1 MNPPFPE
8 AAEPV
13 RQKIRELVKRP
24 KELPTPALLD
34 GCLHFPVREGFC
46 PYVKLPGGTLTFEE
60 GRHFTKW
67 WDRCTEAQQAVD
79 TVWGKA
85 S

>member
-13 RQKIRELVKRP
+13 RQKIRELVERP
-24 KELPTPALLD
+24 KELPEPNSD
-34 GCLHFPVREGFC
+34 GSTKLVWPGYKC
-46 PYVKLPGGTLTFEE
+46 PWMMLPSGSKGETAHQFWD
-60 GRHFTKW
+60 W
-67 WDRCTEAQQAVD
+67 WDSCRSAQEAVD

-85 S
+85 